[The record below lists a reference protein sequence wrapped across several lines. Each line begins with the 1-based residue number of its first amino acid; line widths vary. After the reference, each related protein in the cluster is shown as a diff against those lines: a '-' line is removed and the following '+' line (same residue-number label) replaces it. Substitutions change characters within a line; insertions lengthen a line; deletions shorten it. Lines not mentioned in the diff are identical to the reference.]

1 MWKLRSAFFKVEKKS
16 ERKKSIRKS
25 AHSRHTHT
33 AYRYTPQDKTFVN
46 LTLSSNLKKSDGTHV
61 YAVIFYFANKMC
73 YCQWTDKKVSKQKK
87 KRRDATIEERLRCFT
102 CHMLLFFPFRY
113 VHHQLLWQSFLL
125 WHSLFT
131 IWFSNWNVLFSQ
143 KSVLILLFV
152 YTCQV
157 RKGKILLIQIETF
170 FCVFFFLFCFFHL
183 KSVDNFTSIL
193 WRTRAYGCFWSFYE
207 WFSSQ
212 NNEFEGNRHR
222 KGNRILIIIH

>member
-1 MWKLRSAFFKVEKKS
+1 MAHMYMRLSFILPTKCAIVNEQIKKFQS
-16 ERKKSIRKS
+16 
-25 AHSRHTHT
+25 
-33 AYRYTPQDKTFVN
+33 
-46 LTLSSNLKKSDGTHV
+46 
-61 YAVIFYFANKMC
+61 
-73 YCQWTDKKVSKQKK
+73 KK

-102 CHMLLFFPFRY
+102 CHMLLFFSFRY

-170 FCVFFFLFCFFHL
+170 FCVFFFLFWFFHL